1 MRIFF
6 LSFFSFLFSVFLGAI
21 LPSSGYAE
29 RATVPAVKSGH
40 ALVVDQSSGEILFEK
55 GADEVTAIAS
65 ITKLM
70 TAMVLI
76 DSGLP
81 LLETI
86 TITKAD
92 VDRFKGSKSK
102 LRVGTQLLRA
112 EALKLALMASE
123 NRAASALATSFPGGK
138 EAFVEAMNQKASS
151 LLMSDTIF
159 VDATGLRPGNVS
171 TASNLA
177 KLVDAAS
184 QYPLIRQYSTAK
196 LFDLKAKRGKRN
208 VNLRYV
214 NSNRLIKNS
223 RWKISVSKTGYISES
238 GKCLVMKTEI
248 AGRPIVM
255 VLLDSWGKLTRL
267 GDANRVK
274 KWLENRSSYK
284 PKT

>member
-6 LSFFSFLFSVFLGAI
+6 LSFFSFLLSVFLGAI
-21 LPSSGYAE
+21 VPSSGHAA
-29 RATVPAVKSGH
+29 RATVPAVESGH

-159 VDATGLRPGNVS
+159 VDPTGLRPGNVS

-184 QYPLIRQYSTAK
+184 QYPLISQYSTAK

-214 NSNRLIKNS
+214 NSNRLVKNS

-274 KWLENRSSYK
+274 KWLEKRSVSK